1 MEDTKIAMLLSQ
13 LAELNTKHIKPAL
26 PTGPQR
32 RCHTSLFLWA
42 LVILELRRRPEQFH
56 CTVISTGQHAA
67 MLTQVLK
74 AFDLGDDAVDLPLDL
89 TVQDQTLGGLTSR
102 VMDRMDQI
110 LLHNSGSG

>member
-1 MEDTKIAMLLSQ
+1 
-13 LAELNTKHIKPAL
+13 
-26 PTGPQR
+26 
-32 RCHTSLFLWA
+32 
-42 LVILELRRRPEQFH
+42 
-56 CTVISTGQHAA
+56 